1 MPREKKTEGGV
12 KITADRVTVGGDVVG
27 RDKITTTTC
36 GPDTGALVELAQQFA
51 LIYER
56 IDARPEDPNVDK
68 AELRETVHKIEE
80 EVRKGEE
87 ANPSKVER
95 WLRFLAGMADDI
107 FQVTVATLASPIG
120 GIAKAIQLIAQK
132 AKESGA
138 DET

>member
-87 ANPSKVER
+87 ASPSKVER

-107 FQVTVATLASPIG
+107 FQVTVATLASPIA